1 MPGEAGFIF
10 LSYGH
15 DEFAGYAQQIKTD
28 LERRGYQVWFDLERL
43 KAGVKW
49 EDYIDDGINQAAAAG
64 DEGRFVLVMTPHSVR
79 RPDGFCLN
87 ELTRALSRQ
96 LFVIPVM
103 MQWCE
108 PPLSICRSQWLDMR
122 TCFPATERTAA
133 YGNAIDSLV
142 DALTTRR
149 LDFDGIQ
156 TKLITALRPL
166 DFSERLRRY
175 LPRFA
180 GRQWIF
186 AKLDE
191 WLANTDGPRIF
202 WLTGRPGVGKSALAA
217 WYSQNRREV
226 AAIHF
231 CRSGQ
236 TETTDAR
243 RVVQSIA
250 YQLSSQFPE
259 YKDTLNLINIGALS
273 QGSASDWFANL
284 LTQSLPV
291 QNPRA
296 GQRVLI
302 ILDGLDEAGGKQGSG
317 LANLIASAFADTPSW
332 LRLLVTSRPE
342 AWVKST
348 LQGLAPEVL
357 KAEAPENAED
367 AKAYIRKEYA
377 PFAQGEVVPEEAVDE
392 ILKRSEGLFL
402 YLDRVREDLQ
412 LKRRTLA
419 DIDSFPQGL
428 GESYDQYFKRQF
440 PDEESYASIRP
451 VLEIVVAAREP
462 LDGDLMRRLMRWPPD
477 YALRD
482 ARAALGSLFVDL
494 AGRFEPFHKTVVE
507 WITNEEKADRFLVSR
522 AAGEKRL
529 AEEGLAILQTGQLDS
544 YLVKFQPAHLAAASC
559 THELRKLLLDY
570 GWLLAKLRDTDAF
583 SVCADYTLLT
593 PDESDPAWIVG
604 EALRLCVRALGSNP
618 AELPAQLHGRLLG
631 FDQPEI
637 RALLDKAA
645 QTKNGLWLKPLRPN
659 LTPPGTVLVA
669 ALSEP
674 GTGVRCAA
682 INAGGTLVAFANE
695 KQVKLWQPVSWS
707 GPVVV
712 CEASEPLVT
721 ISQDSKRL
729 AISSAAGNVEVRGLD
744 EESGEEPIMFSGL
757 QEHVAAIAFAQGGSA
772 LTAVSIQGEAQT
784 WDLTGAAPHLVHTQV
799 LPFQG
804 KRALIAIAGEAGI
817 VFSSSGSI
825 LGRAID
831 IWDLHTGLLETAIQ
845 ASRGPSRIAVTPD
858 GATVAVASTGIEI
871 FHRGGPETQL
881 VATLKGHE
889 YLLSALAISADGNFV
904 VSAATGA
911 VNLWDIRRGA
921 KSKVLTGRAAAWPRN
936 IEFGPVTQEAFV
948 RFSDGHSRT
957 YSLKTQGWISSAGP
971 READDEIVDSSDGAR
986 QVIAL
991 PEAKP
996 HMGHFPP
1003 GLLGQQSKVGIRER
1017 KTGRVIELPLNF
1029 QRDNRCAAFYPDG
1042 SRVVI
1047 GTDDKLTE
1055 WDAATG
1061 SKLRELQG
1069 NFYYGPPVAVA
1080 QTAQGIRIISVGKDH
1095 AIRIWDDTN
1104 LSRLMTLP
1112 GHSYSVWGIAV
1123 MPGAKRFVTV
1133 SGDQTLRVWNLL
1145 TGSQEALFSADAGV
1159 TCCSCTP
1166 DGKLILAGDLA
1177 GQVHFF
1183 ELVESAAMPARATT

>member
-1 MPGEAGFIF
+1 MAGEAGFIF

-15 DEFAGYAQQIKTD
+15 DEFAGYVQRIKTD
-28 LERRGYQVWFDLERL
+28 FERRGYQVWFDLERL

-64 DEGRFVLVMTPHSVR
+64 DKGLFVLVMTPHSVR

-122 TCFPATERTAA
+122 TCFPAAERTAA

-186 AKLDE
+186 AKLDQ
-191 WLANTDGPRIF
+191 WLADGDGPRIF

-250 YQLSSQFPE
+250 YQLSSQFPV
-259 YKDTLNLINIGALS
+259 YKDTLNLVNFGALA
-273 QGSASDWFANL
+273 QGSAADWLANL

-291 QNPRA
+291 QNPRP

-302 ILDGLDEAGGKQGSG
+302 ILDGLDEAGGE
-317 LANLIASAFADTPSW
+317 LANLIASAFGETPDW

-348 LQGLAPEVL
+348 LQGLTPEVL

-377 PFAQGEVVPEEAVDE
+377 PFAQGEVVPEEAVTE

-402 YLDRVREDLQ
+402 YLERVLEDLQ
-412 LKRRTLA
+412 FKRRTLA

-462 LDGDLMRRLMRWPPD
+462 LGGDLMRRLMRWPPD
-477 YALRD
+477 YDLRA

-507 WITNEEKADRFLVSR
+507 WITTEEKADRFLVSR

-544 YLVKFQPAHLAAASC
+544 YLVKFLPAHLAAASC
-559 THELRKLLLDY
+559 TDELRKLLLDY
-570 GWLLAKLRDTDAF
+570 GWLQAKLRDTDAF
-583 SVCADYTLLT
+583 SVCADYRLLT
-593 PDESDPAWIVG
+593 PDESDPVWIVG
-604 EALRLCVRALGSNP
+604 EALRLCVRALASNP

-637 RALLDKAA
+637 RALLNKAA
-645 QTKNGLWLKPLRPN
+645 QGKNGLWLKPLRPN

-682 INAGGTLVAFANE
+682 INADGTLVVFANE
-695 KQVKLWQPVSWS
+695 KEVKLWQPVSGS
-707 GPVVV
+707 GPVVLYEV
-712 CEASEPLVT
+712 TGPLVA
-721 ISQDSKRL
+721 ISRDSKRV
-729 AISSAAGNVEVRGLD
+729 AISSAGGNVEIRRLD
-744 EESGEEPIMFSGL
+744 EESGEDPIMFNGL
-757 QEHVAAIAFAQGGSA
+757 PEHVAAIAFAQGGSA

-784 WDLTGAAPHLVHTQV
+784 WDLTGVAPHLVHTHV
-799 LPFQG
+799 LPFHG
-804 KRALIAIAGEAGI
+804 NGRDLVAIAGEAGI
-817 VFSSSGSI
+817 VFSSGGSI
-825 LGRAID
+825 FDSAID
-831 IWDLHTGLLETAIQ
+831 IWDLHTGLLGTAIQ
-845 ASRGPSRIAVTPD
+845 VSRGPSRIAVTPD
-858 GATVAVASTGIEI
+858 GATVAVADTGIEV
-871 FHRGGPETQL
+871 FHRGGPEPQL
-881 VATLKGHE
+881 VAKLKGHE
-889 YLLSALAISADGNFV
+889 YLLSALAISTDGNCV
-904 VSAATGA
+904 VSAASDA
-911 VNLWDIRRGA
+911 VNLWDLRRGA
-921 KSKVLTGRAAAWPRN
+921 KNEVLTGRAAAWPRN
-936 IEFGPVTQEAFV
+936 IEFGPTPETFV

-957 YSLKTQGWISSAGP
+957 YSLKTQGCISSTGP
-971 READDEIVDSSDGAR
+971 READDKIVDSSDGAR

-996 HMGHFPP
+996 HIGDFALGP
-1003 GLLGQQSKVGIRER
+1003 LLQESKVGIRER
-1017 KTGRVIELPLNF
+1017 ETGRVIELPLNF
-1029 QRDNRCAAFYPDG
+1029 QHDNGCAAFYPDG

-1047 GTDDKLTE
+1047 GTDYKLTE

-1069 NFYYGPPVAVA
+1069 NFYYGPAVAVA
-1080 QTAQGIRIISVGKDH
+1080 QTAQGIRIISVGKDN

-1104 LSRLMTLP
+1104 LLPLMTLP

-1145 TGSQEALFSADAGV
+1145 TGAEEALFSADAGI

-1177 GQVHFF
+1177 GQVHFL
-1183 ELVESAAMPARATT
+1183 EIVEAAAMPARAAT